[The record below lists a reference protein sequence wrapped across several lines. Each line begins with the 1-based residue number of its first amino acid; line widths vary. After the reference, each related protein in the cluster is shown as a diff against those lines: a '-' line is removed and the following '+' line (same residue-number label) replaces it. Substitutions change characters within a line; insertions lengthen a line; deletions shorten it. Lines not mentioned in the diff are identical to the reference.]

1 MKKIIIFLV
10 LLISCQT
17 VFANSNTTIIDK
29 IENSLFGFTYSNESE
44 NNRLNRIEEE
54 VYGKISNGQAQTR
67 IAKLKKDLSADLMG
81 QEIEPKE
88 DTFASEEDSWV
99 FAKEPVESSKIDYP
113 VINELEQQVFKKEFK
128 EQNIKTRLS
137 NLETKTFGKTYQND
151 DLSTRVDRLK
161 AEIKPKTFM
170 ANNMEQQDNL
180 FYDEPTE
187 RMTENYHLDQYGGPF
202 DYDAYNN
209 QNSTM
214 GYNQDFGPE
223 YGDDDF
229 FSSPHQ
235 NVFKP
240 SRNRSLA
247 SIEKTLYK
255 TKFDNDTTEQR
266 LNRIESSVFGTN
278 FANDNE
284 QERISRISSAL
295 NAQKTARRYDS
306 NRFGQN
312 MATAFQIGTLI
323 LMVLACI
330 L

>member
-1 MKKIIIFLV
+1 
-10 LLISCQT
+10 
-17 VFANSNTTIIDK
+17 
-29 IENSLFGFTYSNESE
+29 
-44 NNRLNRIEEE
+44 
-54 VYGKISNGQAQTR
+54 
-67 IAKLKKDLSADLMG
+67 
-81 QEIEPKE
+81 
-88 DTFASEEDSWV
+88 
-99 FAKEPVESSKIDYP
+99 
-113 VINELEQQVFKKEFK
+113 
-128 EQNIKTRLS
+128 
-137 NLETKTFGKTYQND
+137 
-151 DLSTRVDRLK
+151 
-161 AEIKPKTFM
+161 M

-187 RMTENYHLDQYGGPF
+187 RMTENYHLEQYGGPF

-240 SRNRSLA
+240 LKKQKSGKHR
-247 SIEKTLYK
+247 KKLYIRQNLIMIQQS
-255 TKFDNDTTEQR
+255 ND

>member
-1 MKKIIIFLV
+1 MKRIIIFLALV
-10 LLISCQT
+10 ISCQCT
-17 VFANSNTTIIDK
+17 FATTNTTTIDK

-44 NNRLNRIEEE
+44 STRLNRIEEK
-54 VYGKISNGQAQTR
+54 VYGKASTGQTQTR

-99 FAKEPVESSKIDYP
+99 FAKEPKEASKIDYP
-113 VINELEQQVFKKEFK
+113 VINELEKEVFQKEFK
-128 EQNIKTRLS
+128 DQNIKTRLS
-137 NLETKTFGKTYQND
+137 NLETKTFGKTYQNE

-161 AEIKPKTFM
+161 AEIKPKSFM
-170 ANNMEQQDNL
+170 ANNMDQQENS
-180 FYDEPTE
+180 FYDDPVDK
-187 RMTENYHLDQYGGPF
+187 MAQNYHLDQYGGPF

-209 QNSTM
+209 RNNAAD
-214 GYNQDFGPE
+214 YNQDFGPE

-229 FSSPHQ
+229 FSSPTQ
-235 NVFKP
+235 NIFKP
-240 SRNRSLA
+240 SKTKNLS
-247 SIEKTLYK
+247 SIEKTLYN
-255 TKFDNDTTEQR
+255 TKFENEPTEQR

-278 FANDNE
+278 FANDSE
-284 QERISRISSAL
+284 PERIARISSAL
-295 NAQKTARRYDS
+295 NAQKSAKRYDS
-306 NRFGQN
+306 NKFGQN